1 MEDADLE
8 KVTLRL
14 PARYIRALDFL
25 VEVGQSAGLDG
36 DELRS
41 SLENGDYRQ
50 QVIEGINWSRSVGVT
65 AVPTFVFD
73 DQYGVV
79 GAQDYAVLRNVMTE
93 LGHAPRDG
101 G

>member
-1 MEDADLE
+1 MFEAYF
-8 KVTLRL
+8 TALRD
-14 PARYIRALDFL
+14 ISDVDFL

-36 DELRS
+36 DALRS